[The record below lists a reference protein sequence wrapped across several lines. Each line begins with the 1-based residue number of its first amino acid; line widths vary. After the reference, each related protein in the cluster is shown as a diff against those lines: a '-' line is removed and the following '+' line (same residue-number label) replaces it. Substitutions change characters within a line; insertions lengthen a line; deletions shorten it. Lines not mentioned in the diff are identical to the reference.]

1 MQLNQAIARKQAN
14 QSKHIEHTTLGSKMN
29 KRKPNNIEKTVTFKK
44 IAPVLAA
51 ASCSVLGMG
60 QALAQ
65 ENSGDWK
72 FDIAT
77 LFYAESDSR
86 VSAIEPVFN
95 ATKTYNDGE
104 VLNYK
109 VVFDTLTG
117 ASPNGATPSDTAQ
130 TFTTPSG
137 NGSYSAD
144 AGETPLDDTFKDTRG
159 AVSVNWSA
167 PLNRDW
173 EYSAG
178 AYGSK
183 EYDYLSLGLNG
194 GLKRYFNQKNTALN
208 FGLAFSSDMIEPE
221 GGKPIG
227 LSKMAIPGEP
237 AFQTNFDATRED
249 SSDNKTIIDALFGVT
264 QVINAKT
271 IMQFNYGLSLSDGYL
286 NDPFKVLSVIETT
299 AGANYGGNLKD
310 GNGNNIY
317 LYEARPDSRMKHSFF
332 WQTKYALDNGDVIDG
347 SYRFMLDDWGINSHT
362 FDFRYRWQ
370 LGDSYLEP
378 HIRYYLQSEADFY
391 KRYITENE
399 YNGGTPTFQE
409 ASADERLSDMDA
421 LTVGVKY
428 GYKIGKDQEIN
439 MRAEYYMQGH
449 SGDNGF
455 GKLASQD
462 LYPDSNALIFQ
473 IGYSF

>member
-1 MQLNQAIARKQAN
+1 MQLIQTNKALIEAN
-14 QSKHIEHTTLGSKMN
+14 EQTKEPGSN
-29 KRKPNNIEKTVTFKK
+29 KTATGFKK
-44 IAPVLAA
+44 ISPALAA
-51 ASCSVLGMG
+51 ATCSLLSGGHAV
-60 QALAQ
+60 AQ
-65 ENSGDWK
+65 ENDGAWK
-72 FDIAT
+72 FDIAA

-117 ASPNGATPSDTAQ
+117 ASPNGATPSDSPQ
-130 TFTTPSG
+130 TFTRPSG
-137 NGSYSAD
+137 NGSYTAN
-144 AGETPLDDTFKDTRG
+144 AGETPLDDTFRDTRG
-159 AVSVNWSA
+159 AVSANWSA
-167 PLNRDW
+167 PINRDW
-173 EYSAG
+173 EYAVG

-183 EYDYLSLGLNG
+183 EYDYLSLGMNG
-194 GLKRYFNQKNTALN
+194 GLKRYLNQKNTTLN
-208 FGLAFSSDMIEPE
+208 FGLSFSADMIEPE
-221 GGKPIG
+221 GGNPIA
-227 LSKMAIPGEP
+227 LAKMAIPEEP
-237 AFQTNFDATRED
+237 GFQTNFDASRED
-249 SSDNKTIIDALFGVT
+249 TSDNKTIIDALLGVT

-271 IMQFNYGLSLSDGYL
+271 IMQFNYGMSLSDGYL
-286 NDPFKVLSVIETT
+286 NDPFKILSVIETT
-299 AGANYGGNLKD
+299 AGTNYGGNLQD

-317 LYEARPDSRMKHSFF
+317 LYEARPDSRMKHSFY

-347 SYRFMLDDWGINSHT
+347 SYRFMIDDWGINSHT

-378 HIRYYLQSEADFY
+378 HLRYYLQSEADFY
-391 KRYITENE
+391 KRYLTEDE
-399 YNGGTPTFQE
+399 YNNGTPIIQE

-421 LTVGVKY
+421 ITVGLKY
-428 GYKIGKDQEIN
+428 GYKVSKDQELT
-439 MRAEYYMQGH
+439 MRAEYYMQSH

-462 LYPDSNALIFQ
+462 LYPDSNAIIFQ

>member
-1 MQLNQAIARKQAN
+1 MQLIQGKAPILTGKPGDKQSTK
-14 QSKHIEHTTLGSKMN
+14 QKTTSG
-29 KRKPNNIEKTVTFKK
+29 FQK
-44 IAPVLAA
+44 ISPALAA
-51 ASCSVLGMG
+51 ATCSLLGTG
-60 QALAQ
+60 HAVAQ
-65 ENSGDWK
+65 ENDGAWK
-72 FDIAT
+72 FDIAA
-77 LFYAESDSR
+77 LFYAESDNR

-117 ASPNGATPSDTAQ
+117 ASPNGATPSESAQ
-130 TFTTPSG
+130 IFTRPSG
-137 NGSYSAD
+137 NGSYTAE

-159 AVSVNWSA
+159 AISANWSA
-167 PLNRDW
+167 PINRDW
-173 EYSAG
+173 EYAVG

-194 GLKRYFNQKNTALN
+194 GLKHYLNQKNTTLN
-208 FGLAFSSDMIEPE
+208 AGLSFSADIIEPE
-221 GGKPIG
+221 GGNPFA

-237 AFQTNFDATRED
+237 GFQANFDATRED

-299 AGANYGGNLKD
+299 PGANFGGNLKD
-310 GNGNNIY
+310 ANGNNIY
-317 LYEARPDSRMKHSFF
+317 LYESRPDSRMKHSFF
-332 WQTKYALDNGDVIDG
+332 WQTKYALDNGDIIDG

-362 FDFRYRWQ
+362 FEFRYRWQ
-370 LGDSYLEP
+370 MGDAYLEP
-378 HIRYYLQSEADFY
+378 HLRYYLQSEADFY
-391 KRYITENE
+391 KRYLTEDE
-399 YNGGTPTFQE
+399 YNNGAPTFKE
-409 ASADERLSDMDA
+409 ASSDERLSDMDA
-421 LTVGVKY
+421 VTIGLKY
-428 GYKIGKDQEIN
+428 GYKINKEQELT
-439 MRAEYYMQGH
+439 MRAEYYMQSH
-449 SGDNGF
+449 SGESGI

-462 LYPDSNALIFQ
+462 LYPDSNAVIFQ